1 MKRKFQQP
9 SEIIRL
15 TDGWEFWEG
24 SPVYE
29 EGSRVKSSVLC
40 NRVEPPDF
48 IRPGWRYLFKQSRS
62 RYPWQ
67 FWMEIAAFRI
77 GCVVGVDVPP
87 SHAAIGFDGEPGS
100 LTEWMYDANDTSVGL
115 ELGGEFMMRRDPE
128 YDRKK
133 GMLPGHCHNLK
144 YLFPFMTGKAQVP
157 FIKMFVFDTLIA
169 NTDRHHNNW
178 GFLWHALAA
187 DAEYSIR
194 ELLPAPAFDNG
205 TSLGHE
211 RLEEKLPSILADRN
225 WFRRHATHAAAQHH
239 IRLQPSDEKGTPML
253 ELVPEFLG
261 RYPDMLPTVQHCAT
275 FRDEDI
281 REAVYPLCEFDMP
294 IRLSENRAEFICR
307 MVCERRDMLM
317 ERLDEQVEADC

>member
-1 MKRKFQQP
+1 MTAELQQS

-15 TDGWEFWEG
+15 SDGWEFWEG

-29 EGSRVKSSVLC
+29 EGSRVKSSVIYT
-40 NRVEPPDF
+40 RPYPPCF

-67 FWMEIAAFRI
+67 FWMEIAAYRI
-77 GCVVGVDVPP
+77 GCVMSVGVPP

-100 LTEWMYDANDTSVGL
+100 LTEWMYDANKKNEGL
-115 ELGGEFMMRRDPE
+115 GLGGEFMMRRDPE
-128 YDRKK
+128 YDREK
-133 GMLPGHCHNLK
+133 GMRVGHCHNLD
-144 YLFPFMTGKAQVP
+144 YVLP
-157 FIKMFVFDTLIA
+157 FIRGNALDSFIRMFVLDTLIA

-178 GFLWHALAA
+178 GFLWITLAT
-187 DAEYSIR
+187 DDEYSIR

-211 RLEEKLPSILADRN
+211 RLEEKLTSILSVPE
-225 WFRRHATHAAAQHH
+225 WFRNHATRAAARHH
-239 IRLQPSDEKGTPML
+239 IRLHSDDAKGTPML
-253 ELVPEFLG
+253 ELVWELLRHF
-261 RYPDMLPTVQHCAT
+261 PDMLPTVRQCAT

-281 REAVYPLCEFDMP
+281 RDAVFPLCDFEMP

-307 MVCERRDMLM
+307 MVCDRRDMMM
-317 ERLDEQVEADC
+317 ERLDA